1 MSTWHLGRS
10 RKPKDS
16 ETFDRPDLKSS
27 MRTSPKALSRVAC
40 LYFLAVSFAV
50 LSFQPVQSFA
60 AEEPKRVLI
69 LFGDDI
75 NHPAIS
81 TINQSLRSSFA
92 RYSTRVE
99 LYPEYL
105 DRRLQFREYEN
116 EFLSLMHRKYDGRK
130 LDLVIAVGRPALEL
144 LLPHGS
150 KLFPNVP
157 TVFITLD
164 KSDLDGLDMRPDVT
178 GVWTEVNIKANLDLA
193 LELYP
198 ETKKVIVVGGI
209 SPFDIHWMDRA
220 RKDFK
225 PYEEKIEFQYLAGL
239 TVPEQQQTLSNLSAD
254 SVIIFISNY
263 LDHAGNYFMGAEV
276 LSTIAPAAN
285 RPMIVQGEIQLGSG
299 AVGGR
304 LISQNAMS
312 TELARV
318 SSRIMAGE
326 APQNIPPHAVPLV
339 PMFDSRALKRW
350 GTSESKLPA
359 GSIILNREP
368 TLWQLY
374 RGYIITIIVAASL
387 QTLLIIFLIITNAK
401 RKHVIVALRQSEERF
416 AKAFRANPQPM
427 SLTIRDTGR
436 YLDVNESFLATSGY
450 SREEVID
457 QTSLDLGIWETPEI
471 REELINQLDKAGSVS
486 NFENKLRTKNG
497 SFRILLSSAE
507 KIELSGEECVLIA
520 SSDITDRKQAED
532 AVLQAKDELRLI
544 ADSLPVLVSQIDTNA
559 HYTFNNLTYETW
571 FGRPRKQITG
581 RHMRDL
587 LGDTVWQKM
596 RPHVERAL
604 DGHDVFYE
612 DEVTY
617 GSGPPRWIKV
627 SLMPV
632 RDQNG
637 RITGAVSLVSDITE
651 SRRSQ
656 RILRDLTSRLIKAQ
670 EEERSR
676 VARELHDDLS
686 QKVALLSI
694 ELDYAERH
702 IAEKDLDLT
711 PTIQKA
717 RTTAEEISEDIHRIS
732 HQLHP
737 SRLDHLGLVKSVKA
751 YLQEI
756 SILHDL
762 EIDFRSEGFPANLPK
777 DVTLCVFRIIQES
790 LRNVIKHS
798 GAHKAEIVLERLP
811 TELRARVTD
820 HGCGFDTNT
829 EKLTSG
835 LGLIGMTERLRLV
848 GGQIAIWSAPQKGT
862 RIEVLVPLSSSKSQS
877 EFEEIP
883 QPTLTVSASSDEPPL
898 FF

>member
-1 MSTWHLGRS
+1 
-10 RKPKDS
+10 
-16 ETFDRPDLKSS
+16 

-50 LSFQPVQSFA
+50 LSFHPGQSFA
-60 AEEPKRVLI
+60 DDEPKRVLI

-75 NHPAIS
+75 NHPAMS

-130 LDLVIAVGRPALEL
+130 LDLIIAVGRPALEL

-150 KLFPNVP
+150 KLFPKVP
-157 TVFITLD
+157 NVFITLD
-164 KSDLDGLDMRPDVT
+164 KSDLDGLDVRPDVT
-178 GVWTEVNIKANLDLA
+178 GVWTEVNIKANLELA

-209 SPFDIHWMDRA
+209 SPFDNHWMDRA
-220 RKDFK
+220 HKDFK
-225 PYEEKIEFQYLAGL
+225 PYEEKIEFQYLVGL

-263 LDHAGNYFMGAEV
+263 LDHAGNYYMGAEV

-285 RPMIVQGEIQLGSG
+285 RPIIVQGEIQLGSG

-304 LISQNAMS
+304 LISENAMG
-312 TELARV
+312 TELARI

-326 APQNIPPHAVPLV
+326 KPQNIAPHAVPLV

-359 GSIILNREP
+359 DSIILNREP

-387 QTLLIIFLIITNAK
+387 ETLLIIFLIIANAK
-401 RKHVIVALRQSEERF
+401 RKHVIVALRQSDERF
-416 AKAFRANPQPM
+416 EKAFQANPQPM

-450 SREEVID
+450 SREEVIGH
-457 QTSLDLGIWETPEI
+457 TSLGLGIWETPEI
-471 REELINQLDKAGSVS
+471 RKEFINLLDKAGSVS
-486 NFENKLRTKNG
+486 NFENKLRTKSG
-497 SFRILLSSAE
+497 RFRILLSSAE

-520 SSDITDRKQAED
+520 SSDITERKQAED

-544 ADSLPVLVSQIDTNA
+544 ADSLPVLVSQIDANA

-571 FGRPRKQITG
+571 FDQPRKQITG

-587 LGDTVWQKM
+587 LGESVWRKI
-596 RPHVERAL
+596 RPHVKRVLE
-604 DGHDVFYE
+604 GHDVFYE
-612 DEVTY
+612 DQLTY
-617 GSGPPRWIKV
+617 GSGPPRWVKV
-627 SLMPV
+627 SLIPV
-632 RDQNG
+632 KDQNG
-637 RITGAVSLVSDITE
+637 KITGAVSLVSDITE
-651 SRRSQ
+651 SRRAE

-702 IAEKDLDLT
+702 IAKKDDLT
-711 PTIQKA
+711 PAIQKA
-717 RTTAEEISEDIHRIS
+717 RTTAEDISEDIHRIS

-737 SRLDHLGLVKSVKA
+737 SRLDHLGLVKAVKA

-762 EIDFRSEGFPANLPK
+762 EIDFRSEGFPSNLPK
-777 DVTLCVFRIIQES
+777 DETLCVFRIIQES

-811 TELRARVTD
+811 TELRVTVTD
-820 HGCGFDTNT
+820 HGCGFDTNS

-862 RIEVLVPLSSSKSQS
+862 RIEVRVPLSNSKSQS
-877 EFEEIP
+877 ELEEIP
-883 QPTLTVSASSDEPPL
+883 QPTLTVSASPDESPYVSPGGL
-898 FF
+898 I

>member
-1 MSTWHLGRS
+1 
-10 RKPKDS
+10 
-16 ETFDRPDLKSS
+16 
-27 MRTSPKALSRVAC
+27 VA
-40 LYFLAVSFAV
+40 FAV
-50 LSFQPVQSFA
+50 LSFHPVQSLA
-60 AEEPKRVLI
+60 DEEPKRVLI

-130 LDLVIAVGRPALEL
+130 LDLVIAVARPALEL
-144 LLPHGS
+144 SLPHGS

-209 SPFDIHWMDRA
+209 SPFDNHWMNRA

-225 PYEEKIEFQYLAGL
+225 PYEGKIEFQYLVGL
-239 TVPEQQQTLSNLSAD
+239 TVPEQQQALSTLPAD

-263 LDHAGNYFMGAEV
+263 LDHAGNYYMGAEV

-285 RPMIVQGEIQLGSG
+285 RPIIVQGEIQLGTG

-304 LISQNAMS
+304 LISENAMS
-312 TELARV
+312 AELARV

-326 APQNIPPHAVPLV
+326 APQNIPAHAVPLV
-339 PMFDSRALKRW
+339 PMFDSQALKRW

-401 RKHVIVALRQSEERF
+401 RKHVIVALRQSDERF

-427 SLTIRDTGR
+427 SLMIRDTGR
-436 YLDVNESFLATSGY
+436 YLDVNESFLAASGY

-457 QTSLDLGIWETPEI
+457 HTSLDLGIWETPEI
-471 REELINQLDKAGSVS
+471 REEFINQLDKAGSVS

-497 SFRILLSSAE
+497 SFRILLSAAE
-507 KIELSGEECVLIA
+507 KIELSGEECVLMA
-520 SSDITDRKQAED
+520 SSDITDRKQAEE
-532 AVLQAKDELRLI
+532 AVIQAQDELRLI

-571 FGRPRKQITG
+571 FGQPRQQITG
-581 RHMRDL
+581 RHIRDL
-587 LGDTVWQKM
+587 VGESVWQKI
-596 RPHVERAL
+596 RPHVERVL
-604 DGHDVFYE
+604 KGHDVFYE
-612 DEVTY
+612 DHVTY

-632 RDQNG
+632 KDQSG
-637 RITGAVSLVSDITE
+637 KITGAVSLVSDITE
-651 SRRSQ
+651 SRRAQ
-656 RILRDLTSRLIKAQ
+656 QILRDLSSRLIKAQ

-702 IAEKDLDLT
+702 IATRDLDLT
-711 PTIQKA
+711 RTIQRA
-717 RTTAEEISEDIHRIS
+717 RVAAEDISEDIHRIS

-737 SRLDHLGLVKSVKA
+737 SRLDHLGLVKAIKA
-751 YLQEI
+751 YLEEI
-756 SILHDL
+756 STLHDL
-762 EIDFRSEGFPANLPK
+762 EIDFRSEGFPFNLPR

-820 HGCGFDTNT
+820 HGCGFDTNS
-829 EKLTSG
+829 EKMTSG

-848 GGQIAIWSAPQKGT
+848 GGQIMIWSAPQEGT
-862 RIEVLVPLSSSKSQS
+862 RIEVRVPLSSSKSQS
-877 EFEEIP
+877 AFGKIP
-883 QPTLTVSASSDEPPL
+883 QPTLTVSTSSDEPTL
-898 FF
+898 SY